1 VAQIYADIAARLVT
15 DKTSTSFTVD
25 NQKMD
30 VQIVDET
37 NLLTVENLMDMEFD
51 TTVTE
56 DDGTQSTETHK
67 LSEFATIEHE
77 NALATIAR
85 DNGTHQ
91 ITVTATTKDGYN
103 TTRLSEKLMKE
114 INKMDLPSGYTVDLG
129 GEADEVNDMLSQMG
143 KLLLLGLA
151 LVYLVMVAQFQ
162 SLLSPFIIL
171 FTVPLAFTGGLFG
184 LVATGEQISI
194 VSLLGFLVLMGTVV
208 NNGIV
213 FVDYTNQL
221 RIAGMSKHEAL
232 IFTGKTRMRPILM
245 TALTTILSMSTM
257 VFSKDISA
265 GMSRGMAVVVAAG
278 LLYATLM
285 TLFVVPIMY
294 DILYRGE
301 PKNIDVGDDLDE
313 APNEVSDDLNNM

>member
-1 VAQIYADIAARLVT
+1 
-15 DKTSTSFTVD
+15 
-25 NQKMD
+25 
-30 VQIVDET
+30 
-37 NLLTVENLMDMEFD
+37 MDMEFD

-67 LSEFATIEHE
+67 LSEFASIEHE
-77 NALATIAR
+77 SALATITR
-85 DNGTHQ
+85 ENGTHQ
-91 ITVTATTKDGYN
+91 ITVSATTKEGYN

-129 GEADEVNDMLSQMG
+129 GEADEVNDMLTQMSR
-143 KLLLLGLA
+143 LLLLGLA

-257 VFSKDISA
+257 VFSQDISA

-285 TLFVVPIMY
+285 TLFIVPIMY

-313 APNEVSDDLNNM
+313 APDEVSDDLNNM